1 MKPYEDELGHYIQKC
16 AHLITVIANERL
28 EAIGLTLAQMR
39 LLRCLWNEDGLMQKE
54 IQQHLLI
61 KPSSV
66 NGLVEQLLK
75 KELVL
80 KKIDEHDARRARI
93 YLTQAGAVLQN
104 SCEELF
110 AQLEKSVSGHMDVAQ
125 KQETMKMLEGVFQNL
140 LATRLVQ

>member
-28 EAIGLTLAQMR
+28 DKIGLTLAQMR

-80 KKIDEHDARRARI
+80 KKIDEQDARRARI
-93 YLTQAGAVLQN
+93 YLTETGANLQS
-104 SCEELF
+104 SCEDLF
-110 AQLEKSVSGHMDVAQ
+110 AQLEKSVSGHMDTVQ
-125 KQETMKMLEGVFQNL
+125 KKETMKALEGVFQNL